1 MHVRAEDTDILVML
15 VHHIPRC
22 PNVIQMITK
31 SDTYSIMDIRN
42 KLTDVEKDRLLFVHS
57 FTGCDI
63 VSGIYRHSKKG
74 LLQKLCKTDED
85 LVVRFGTLLSLEA
98 PKQEI
103 IDAGIYLFQL
113 IYGDPKVSL
122 AKHRYNKYYQMTA
135 TSKLR
140 PEGLPPSEGAA
151 TQHVLRAYLQYR
163 DWQKLESMTLPPTE
177 FGWFLDSNGT
187 FAPVITH
194 EEIAPT
200 ELLNLTAC
208 KCKTGCKSNKCGC
221 RKLGMKCIPACGTC
235 HGTDCT
241 NADIENE
248 DTDAEENEDE
258 DETDTD

>member
-1 MHVRAEDTDILVML
+1 M
-15 VHHIPRC
+15 
-22 PNVIQMITK
+22 
-31 SDTYSIMDIRN
+31 
-42 KLTDVEKDRLLFVHS
+42 
-57 FTGCDI
+57 
-63 VSGIYRHSKKG
+63 
-74 LLQKLCKTDED
+74 
-85 LVVRFGTLLSLEA
+85 LEA

-103 IDAGIYLFQL
+103 LDEGIYLFQL

-177 FGWFLDSNGT
+177 FGWFLDSNGA
-187 FAPVITH
+187 FAPVTTH

-208 KCKTGCKSNKCGC
+208 KCRAGCKSNKCGC
-221 RKLGMKCIPACGTC
+221 RKLGIKCIPACGTC

-241 NADIENE
+241 NADVDNE

-258 DETDTD
+258 DETD